1 MTTIVAAEASP
12 IVDRTDEIQ
21 RILEQR
27 VMVLDGAW
35 GTMLQSY
42 DLEEDGFRGE
52 RFRDHLRDLKGCPDV
67 LSLTQPRILEEVQRQ
82 YMEAGADILETNT
95 FTANGPSMDD
105 YGLTDHVYEMN
116 EAAARIARRIADEYT
131 ERTPDKPRFVAGVIG
146 PTTKTASLSPDM
158 NDPAYRD
165 VTFASLAED
174 YAVCVRGLLDG
185 GVDILLV
192 ETVFDTLNGKAALY
206 AIQEVFEEQ
215 SATMP
220 VMVSVTVT
228 DLAGRNLSGQT
239 PEAFYASVAHMP
251 LLSVGINCSL
261 GSDQMRAFLSGL
273 ADVSAHYVS
282 CHPNAGLPDEL
293 GEYDETPAH
302 MAANLLGYVES
313 GMANIVGSCCGSEPA
328 HTKAIAEAVAG
339 LPPRKRPEG
348 KGNTLL
354 SGLELLEIRPDSN
367 FINVGERA
375 NVTGSARFRRLIKSG
390 KYDEALMVARQQVD
404 NGAQILDI
412 NMDEGMLDSEEAM
425 RRFLALIASEP
436 DIARVPIMIDSSRFS
451 VIEAGLQ
458 SLQGKGLVNSL
469 SLKEGEAAF
478 VEQAKVVRRYGA
490 AVIVMAF
497 DEDGQADTVQRRLD
511 VCDRSYRLLVDE
523 VGFLPGDIIFDP
535 NVFAIGTGIEEHD
548 NYAVDFIEATR
559 LLKQRFPSSHVSGG
573 VSNVSFS
580 FRGNDAVREA
590 IHSVF
595 LYHAIQAG
603 MDMGIVNSGQLVV
616 HDDIEPVLREAVR
629 DIVLNRRPDATERL
643 VAMAETVKDQST
655 ERKEDDAWRSLPVA
669 ERLRHALLH
678 GIDQYI
684 ESDVEEARQQAE
696 RSIDVIDGPLMTGMN
711 AVGDLFG
718 SGQMFL
724 PQVVKCARVMK
735 KAVAQLVPIIQAE
748 LGETGA
754 IKPKAKIVMATVKG
768 DVHDIGKSIVGVV
781 LGCNNYE
788 VIDLGVMVPY
798 QRIIDAAKTEQA
810 DVIGLSGLITPS
822 LDEMVTVAREMA
834 RQGLDVP
841 LLIGGATTSIAH
853 SAVRIDPQYPHGV
866 IHVKD
871 ASRSVATVADLV
883 SPERREGYIATTRRQ
898 FKHLRET
905 RAARDPSAR
914 LLSLADARTRRE
926 EIDWTKNAPAPSFT
940 GVKTFDD
947 YPLDD
952 LIAAIDWT
960 LFFLTWELRGAYP
973 AILDDAK
980 YGEQAT
986 ILFRDAEAML
996 RRLIDEK
1003 LLKAN
1008 AVVGLFPANSIG
1020 DDVEVYTDESRENVL
1035 ATLHFLRQQTD
1046 KSGARSGLSK
1056 ANFSLADF
1064 VAPRGSGVSDHV
1076 GIFAVTVGLGAD
1088 EIAGAMA
1095 EAHDDYGSIMVKALA
1110 DRLAEAFAERMHELV
1125 RTKLW
1130 GYAPDESLSN
1140 SENIKE
1146 GYQGIRPAPG
1156 YPASPDHTEKAT
1168 LWRLLDAER
1177 NTGVKL
1183 TETMAMWPAASVSG
1197 LYFAHPDSHYFG
1209 VGKLRRD
1216 QITEYAIRKGMATQD
1231 VERWLSPNLAYE
1243 P

>member
-1 MTTIVAAEASP
+1 MTTIVATDASP
-12 IVDRTDEIQ
+12 IIDRTDEIE

-42 DLEEDGFRGE
+42 DLEEEGFRGE
-52 RFRDHLRDLKGCPDV
+52 LFLDHSHDLKGCLDV

-82 YMEAGADILETNT
+82 YLEAGADILETNT

-105 YGLTDHVYEMN
+105 YGLADRVYEIN
-116 EAAARIARRIADEYT
+116 EAAARIARRIADEFT
-131 ERTPDKPRFVAGVIG
+131 DRIPDKPRFVAGVVG

-158 NDPAYRD
+158 NDPAYRE
-165 VTFASLAED
+165 VSFSSLAED

-206 AIQEVFEEQ
+206 AIQQVFEEKA
-215 SATMP
+215 ATVP
-220 VMVSVTVT
+220 VMASVTVT
-228 DLAGRNLSGQT
+228 DIAGRNLSGQT

-261 GSDQMRAFLSGL
+261 GSDQMRMFLSGL
-273 ADVSAHYVS
+273 ADVSSHYVS

-293 GEYDETPAH
+293 GEYDETPSH
-302 MAANLLGYVES
+302 MAVNLLGYVES
-313 GMANIVGSCCGSEPA
+313 GLANIVGSCCGSGPD

-339 LPPRKRPEG
+339 LPPRAKPESRG
-348 KGNTLL
+348 ITLL

-390 KYDEALMVARQQVD
+390 KYDEALTVARQQVV

-412 NMDEGMLDSEEAM
+412 NMDEGMLDSEAAM

-458 SLQGKGLVNSL
+458 SIQGKGIVNSL
-469 SLKEGEAAF
+469 SLKEGEDAF
-478 VEQAKVVRRYGA
+478 LEQARIVRRYGA
-490 AVIVMAF
+490 AVIIMAF
-497 DEDGQADTVQRRLD
+497 DENGQADTVQRRLD
-511 VCDRSYRLLVDE
+511 VCERSYRLLVDE
-523 VGFLPGDIIFDP
+523 VGFLPADVIFDP
-535 NVFAIGTGIEEHD
+535 NVFAIGTGIEEH
-548 NYAVDFIEATR
+548 NSYAVDFIEATR

-616 HDDIEPVLREAVR
+616 YNDIESNLREAVR
-629 DIVLNRRPDATERL
+629 DIVLNRRSDATERL
-643 VAMAETVKDQST
+643 IALAETVQGKST
-655 ERKEDDAWRSLPVA
+655 QRKEDDAWRSLPVA
-669 ERLRHALLH
+669 ERLRHALVH

-684 ESDVEEARQQAE
+684 EADVEETRQQSV
-696 RSIDVIDGPLMTGMN
+696 RSIDVIDGPLMNGMN

-724 PQVVKCARVMK
+724 PQVVKSARVMK

-748 LGETGA
+748 LGQTGA

-788 VIDLGVMVPY
+788 VIDLGVMAPF
-798 QRIIDAAKTEQA
+798 QRIIDAAIEEQA

-822 LDEMVTVAREMA
+822 LDEMVTVAREMS
-834 RQGLDVP
+834 RQGLDIP
-841 LLIGGATTSIAH
+841 LLIGGATTSVAH
-853 SAVRIDPQYPHGV
+853 TAVRIDPQYAHGV
-866 IHVKD
+866 LHVKD

-883 SPERREGYIATTRRQ
+883 SPERRTNFIETTQRQ
-898 FKHLRET
+898 FDRLRET

-914 LLSLADARTRRE
+914 LLSLADARARRE
-926 EIDWTKNAPAPSFT
+926 ELDWEKAAPAPSFT
-940 GVKTFDD
+940 GIRVFDD
-947 YPLDD
+947 CPLDD
-952 LIAAIDWT
+952 LVGKIDWT
-960 LFFLTWELRGAYP
+960 PFFLTWELRGAYP
-973 AILDDAK
+973 AILEDTK
-980 YGEQAT
+980 YGREAVS
-986 ILFRDAEAML
+986 LFRDAEHML
-996 RRLIDEK
+996 RRIVDER
-1003 LLKAN
+1003 LLKAR
-1008 AVVGLFPANSIG
+1008 AVVGLFPANAVG
-1020 DDVEVYTDESRENVL
+1020 DDIELYADESRDATL
-1035 ATLHFLRQQTD
+1035 ATLRFLRQQTD
-1046 KSGARSGLSK
+1046 KSGGRPSLPK
-1056 ANFSLADF
+1056 ANFCLADF
-1064 VAPRGSGVSDHV
+1064 VAPRGAGVEDHV
-1076 GIFAVTVGLGAD
+1076 GAFAVTAGLGAD

-1095 EAHDDYGSIMVKALA
+1095 EAHDDYGSIMIKALA

-1130 GYAPDESLSN
+1130 GYAPNESLSDQD
-1140 SENIKE
+1140 IVKE
-1146 GYQGIRPAPG
+1146 RYQGIRPAPG

-1168 LWRLLDAER
+1168 IWRLLEVER
-1177 NTGVKL
+1177 NTGAKL
-1183 TETMAMWPAASVSG
+1183 TESMAMWPAASVSG

-1216 QITEYAIRKGMATQD
+1216 QVTEYAIRKGMATED